1 MGYPFK
7 KGDST
12 LCIDTKKAEACGI
25 VFWQTAALAI
35 VTNKPI
41 PPTCFIHVEDLRT
54 GAIIFA
60 SPKTVRTPTEQEESV
75 VRPASTRWSK
85 PIQTQEPATT
95 SAYYGL
101 NLYKPEHTAEN
112 WLNSHTVQTSSSS
125 AGGNLT
131 ATNATA
137 SDNGIIKVDLSPEVT
152 TPASPSSEPVA
163 TQDLT
168 DSNHEGEDVAS
179 AVKPLAGGRQLI
191 KGSPSGKAPDTDN
204 TMPDRVEDSKQVLGE
219 TFKPDSLECENCGN
233 YNSSQL
239 VYCQNCA
246 KILAAPDTTSEQK
259 EHLARQI
266 IESTLKD
273 YGIYWRPLLDRGVP
287 SDEAAVLKEA
297 RNKVKRA
304 TAWGKT
310 GLPQH
315 RYRRTTMG
323 S

>member
-1 MGYPFK
+1 
-7 KGDST
+7 
-12 LCIDTKKAEACGI
+12 
-25 VFWQTAALAI
+25 
-35 VTNKPI
+35 
-41 PPTCFIHVEDLRT
+41 
-54 GAIIFA
+54 
-60 SPKTVRTPTEQEESV
+60 VRTPNEQEAKV
-75 VRPASTRWSK
+75 VRTASTRWSK

-95 SAYYGL
+95 SAG
-101 NLYKPEHTAEN
+101 N
-112 WLNSHTVQTSSSS
+112 WLDSQTVQTSSSS

-137 SDNGIIKVDLSPEVT
+137 SDNGIITVDLSPEVT
-152 TPASPSSEPVA
+152 TPASPGSEPVA

-179 AVKPLAGGRQLI
+179 PVKPLAGGRQLI

-204 TMPDRVEDSKQVLGE
+204 TMPDRGTITVLGE

-246 KILAAPDTTSEQK
+246 KFLAAPDTTSEQK

-287 SDEAAVLKEA
+287 SDEAAALKEA

-304 TAWGKT
+304 KAWGQKNGHPDIVT
-310 GLPQH
+310 VEQRWDNDEWFRSEQIKLGLTRSDMVEQTELS
-315 RYRRTTMG
+315 YEKATTTA
-323 S
+323 STCLRSPTKRSREIQTLQQTR